1 MVLSMMGHNTWAEG
15 YFFAWDRKEKFKKC
29 KVKFQ

>member
-1 MVLSMMGHNTWAEG
+1 MVLSMVGHNTWAEG
-15 YFFAWDRKEKFKKC
+15 YFFAWDRKEKLKKC